1 MDLRFCI
8 LFRFVKDIKCSPLT
22 NSPHAHS
29 GVAVNDTLAMLTD
42 PVPIFLVKWGI
53 HLTQVTPRCSMAV
66 YGGLPAKSGRIRS
79 PLLERRG
86 LPGVPGPAT
95 MAERLP
101 LSSVRWAQELAG
113 GRRSAA
119 MFRLQLPKFGNG
131 WDDFPGHP
139 ETADALVPGDVGNH
153 QPEERRQ
160 CHRTPTG
167 AGVGQLP
174 DGLDLA
180 A

>member
-1 MDLRFCI
+1 
-8 LFRFVKDIKCSPLT
+8 
-22 NSPHAHS
+22 
-29 GVAVNDTLAMLTD
+29 
-42 PVPIFLVKWGI
+42 
-53 HLTQVTPRCSMAV
+53 MAV